1 MIVAISARVQ
11 DEMLKID
18 LCMQIF
24 RHFVPQNDTLCKLVY
39 CFFIYNMVYTVRS
52 LQSFWNI
59 YLQKH
64 VLEHSLIIKCLQ
76 YT

>member
-11 DEMLKID
+11 DEMLKND

-52 LQSFWNI
+52 PQSFWNLF
-59 YLQKH
+59 LQKN
-64 VLEHSLIIKCLQ
+64 VLEHCLIIKCLD